1 MEEPPVTTEE
11 VHAALEARK
20 DLGRD
25 YERQIADSLAERI
38 ERRLEERQVERR
50 PAADDPSRGA
60 GPVVPIALGSIALG
74 IPVTAVATSNAHGG
88 GGIAVAIVA
97 WIAIALVNLAHG
109 FRRR

>member
-1 MEEPPVTTEE
+1 MPVVVERRDVE
-11 VHAALEARK
+11 AALEARRE
-20 DLGRD
+20 LGRE
-25 YERQIADSLAERI
+25 YEQQIADSLAERI
-38 ERRLEERQVERR
+38 ERRLEERQHDERR
-50 PAADDPSRGA
+50 PLPHQASA

-74 IPVTAVATSNAHGG
+74 IPVTAVALSNAHGG